1 VQSTVR
7 GLFDTSLLYRAS
19 ARVPCIQEDTNSNLD
34 RRLSPVSFDFVT
46 YLTIY
51 HCRFF
56 QNLHRLIIHIHP
68 TNFILDLL
76 TSNPS
81 PLYYF
86 PTVRKHILIV
96 NGLRTI
102 AHGGWIACMCT
113 HLCLDL
119 PSTFVSFRF
128 LELKCCKRRH
138 FTFTRCVLGSNGS
151 VIFFKFCLLKHTVS
165 SFSVS
170 ARHTTRALELR

>member
-7 GLFDTSLLYRAS
+7 GLFDSSLLYRAS

-51 HCRFF
+51 HCRFP
-56 QNLHRLIIHIHP
+56 QNLHRFIIHIHP
-68 TNFILDLL
+68 TNFIPDLL
-76 TSNPS
+76 TGIPT

-86 PTVRKHILIV
+86 STVRKHILIFT
-96 NGLRTI
+96 GLRTI
-102 AHGGWIACMCT
+102 AHGCWVAYMCT

-119 PSTFVSFRF
+119 PSTFVSFMF
-128 LELKCCKRRH
+128 LELKCLKRRH
-138 FTFTRCVLGSNGS
+138 FTFPRCVLRSNGS
-151 VIFFKFCLLKHTVS
+151 VLFVFS
-165 SFSVS
+165 STQFRLPVS
-170 ARHTTRALELR
+170 APGTQQEH